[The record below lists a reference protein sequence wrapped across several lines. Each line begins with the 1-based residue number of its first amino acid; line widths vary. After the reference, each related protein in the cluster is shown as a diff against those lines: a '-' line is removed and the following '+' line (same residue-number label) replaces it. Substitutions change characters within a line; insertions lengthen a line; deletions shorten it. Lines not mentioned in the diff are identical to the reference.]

1 MIMAFPEGISDIQY
15 YLFSISS
22 VFKYKRNINKL
33 SPMTMSE
40 SLITHNSSVTDV
52 NIELIVEIKYQLH
65 ILHLEESFIQGS
77 YNSNFQ
83 HLC

>member
-33 SPMTMSE
+33 SPMTMSAL
-40 SLITHNSSVTDV
+40 SITHNSSVTDV

-65 ILHLEESFIQGS
+65 ILHFGGLFMQARHE
-77 YNSNFQ
+77 N
-83 HLC
+83 CC